1 LIVITTPL
9 LYLQYLFEPEV
20 SLDVSVPKLAKAT
33 KENDKAV
40 TKQPSLSIKI
50 LQIFIVAFKP
60 WPVNPWPPVAWHC
73 EPVFNTL
80 QPMQTLEHPIT
91 LEAIRSTIAVNLRRY
106 RAERGIAQE
115 RLALIAGVDR
125 TMVSKIEREL
135 TNPSIETLLKLANV
149 LGVTVSALLANDQ
162 GTQDEKRL
170 S

>member
-1 LIVITTPL
+1 MPR
-9 LYLQYLFEPEV
+9 
-20 SLDVSVPKLAKAT
+20 
-33 KENDKAV
+33 
-40 TKQPSLSIKI
+40 
-50 LQIFIVAFKP
+50 
-60 WPVNPWPPVAWHC
+60 PVNPWLVVAWLC
-73 EPVFNTL
+73 ELVFNTL
-80 QPMQTLEHPIT
+80 QPMQTQENPIT
-91 LEAIRSTIAVNLRRY
+91 IEAIRSTISINLRRH

-115 RLALIAGVDR
+115 KLALIAGVDR